1 MTSEEIKAQYSMRD
15 IIEGRYG
22 IKVNR
27 AGMARCPF
35 HQGDN
40 TASLKVYK
48 RDYHCFGC
56 NANGDIFSFVQEM
69 EHCDFKTAFMM
80 LGGEYEKPTLSS
92 SLNVYKARRARET
105 KLAKEQRLRQKM
117 SINNLLISV
126 YTRWL
131 NRFEPLSDEWC
142 DTYNALQYQLYIFD
156 ELRGTKN
163 A

>member
-35 HQGDN
+35 HQDDN

-80 LGGEYEKPTLSS
+80 LGGEYEKPSLSS

-126 YTRWL
+126 YMRWL

>member
-1 MTSEEIKAQYSMRD
+1 MTTDEIKQSVSMC
-15 IIEGRYG
+15 EVVERYG
-22 IKVNR
+22 LHPNR
-27 AGMARCPF
+27 AGFISCPF
-35 HQGDN
+35 HNGDR
-40 TASLKVYK
+40 TPSMKIYK
-48 RDYHCFGC
+48 RDYHCHACG
-56 NANGDIFSFVQEM
+56 ANGDIFSFVMGM
-69 EHCDFKTAFMM
+69 EHCDFKTAFLM

-92 SLNVYKARRARET
+92 RLNVYKAKRAKET
-105 KLAKEQRLRQKM
+105 RLAKEQRLRQKM

-126 YTRWL
+126 YMRWL

>member
-1 MTSEEIKAQYSMRD
+1 MTSEEIKSQYSMRD

-80 LGGEYEKPTLSS
+80 LGGEYEKPSLSS

-126 YTRWL
+126 YMRWL

>member
-56 NANGDIFSFVQEM
+56 NANGDIFSFVQDM

-80 LGGEYEKPTLSS
+80 LGGEYEKPSLSS

>member
-1 MTSEEIKAQYSMRD
+1 MTSEEIKSQYSMRD

-69 EHCDFKTAFMM
+69 EYCDFKTAFMM
-80 LGGEYEKPTLSS
+80 LGGEYEKPSLSS

-105 KLAKEQRLRQKM
+105 KLAREQRLRQKM

-126 YTRWL
+126 YMRWL

>member
-27 AGMARCPF
+27 AGMSRCPF

-69 EHCDFKTAFMM
+69 EHCNFKTAFMM

-105 KLAKEQRLRQKM
+105 KLAKEQRMRQKM

>member
-15 IIEGRYG
+15 IVEGKYG

-27 AGMARCPF
+27 TGMAKCPF

-48 RDYHCFGC
+48 HDYHCFGC
-56 NANGDIFSFVQEM
+56 NANGDIFTFVQEM
-69 EHCDFKTAFMM
+69 EHCDFKTAFLM

-92 SLNVYKARRARET
+92 RLNVYKAKRAKET
-105 KLAKEQRLRQKM
+105 RLAKEQRLQKKK
-117 SINNLLISV
+117 SLNNLLINV
-126 YTRWL
+126 YMRWL
-131 NRFEPLSDEWC
+131 NRLEPLSNEWC

>member
-1 MTSEEIKAQYSMRD
+1 MTSEEIKSQYSMRD

>member
-1 MTSEEIKAQYSMRD
+1 MTSEEIKSQYSMRD

-126 YTRWL
+126 YMRWL

>member
-15 IIEGRYG
+15 IIEGRYR

-48 RDYHCFGC
+48 HDYHCFGC
-56 NANGDIFSFVQEM
+56 NSNGDIFSFVQDM

-80 LGGEYEKPTLSS
+80 LGGVYEKPTLNSRMA
-92 SLNVYKARRARET
+92 LYRAKRARET
-105 KLAKEQRLRQKM
+105 KRAEELRLKKKI
-117 SINNLLISV
+117 SLNNLLISV
-126 YTRWL
+126 YARWL

-142 DTYNALQYQLYIFD
+142 DTYNALQYQLYIYE
-156 ELRGTKN
+156 ELRGAKN

>member
-126 YTRWL
+126 YMRWL

>member
-35 HQGDN
+35 HKEK
-40 TASLKVYK
+40 TPSMKIYK
-48 RDYHCFGC
+48 DSYHCFGC
-56 NANGDIFSFVQEM
+56 NSNGDIFSFVQEM

-80 LGGEYEKPTLSS
+80 LGGEYEKPSLSS

-156 ELRGTKN
+156 ELRGIKN

>member
-80 LGGEYEKPTLSS
+80 LGGEYEKPSLSS